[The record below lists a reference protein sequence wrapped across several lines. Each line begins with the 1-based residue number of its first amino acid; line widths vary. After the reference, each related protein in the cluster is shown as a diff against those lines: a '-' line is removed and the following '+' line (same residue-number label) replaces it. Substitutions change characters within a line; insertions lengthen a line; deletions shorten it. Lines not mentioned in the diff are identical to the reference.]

1 MKRKLLLRPL
11 AVLLCMTMALAA
23 FAQVVGGKRFSES
36 FTNAPMPEVL
46 KTIGKKSGV
55 RVQFSYEDVS
65 AYKVSVKLTNTTA
78 EESVKKVIADKPL
91 TYKVVEGKFIVVSK
105 SKATASVSQQAT
117 FTVNGRVCDAD
128 RQPLPGVSVA
138 IDGGKML
145 TTTDADGHFSVKV
158 NNPDARQIT
167 FSFIG
172 MKTQNVK
179 LSGNRTKAMN
189 IVMHE
194 EGGFLDE
201 VVVTGYQVL
210 NKRSLTSAV
219 TSAKMED
226 LARADMSS
234 LDQML
239 EGKIPDLL
247 VTNNSAEAGVAPKI
261 RIRGTS
267 TLVGNREPLWVVDGI
282 VVKDPVA
289 IAAEELND
297 PDYVNRIGNAIAGL
311 NPQDIERIDVLKD
324 AAATAIYGSKA
335 ANGVIVVTTKRGY
348 EGKPKVS
355 YTMNATLKLRPHYSD
370 RSVDVMSSK
379 ERIQFSREL
388 YQTHYQYPS
397 NMTMVGYEG
406 LLNQLYNGKI
416 DYDGFVQGVSAA
428 EAQNTDWF
436 DLLTQNSLSTQ
447 NTVSV
452 SGGSKRSRYYAS
464 LGYTKDDDVIKANDN
479 DRYTFSMNIDNTFSR
494 WLTASFTFNGYHSER
509 DYYQDEIAPL
519 QYAYQ
524 ASRCIPA
531 YQPDG
536 QYAYYQKVQS
546 DGYRYNYNILNELDN
561 SGKKQVVNSMTFTTN
576 LQFTFTDWLRANA
589 ILSLN
594 TQNTDIEG
602 WWGEKTAHI
611 SALRTA
617 EYGERIVYNE
627 LTTCPQG
634 GELSKSSIR
643 DLNYTARFQID
654 ANKYFGENERHNIDA
669 TFGIEISSDKYR
681 SHYSVARGYFRDRG
695 ESFVTDIDPTKY
707 PNYATWLTANQPQI
721 SDDLTNTFST
731 YLSLSYAYKRLWRVN
746 INGRVDGSNKFGDRS
761 NDKFLPIWSVSGSY
775 DLSSFVSKATWID
788 YLTAKASFGF
798 QGNMLDSESP
808 TMTIRKGSMSDYYN
822 EYLSSIVAH
831 PNPDLKWEKTTS
843 WNVGLDMSFFDHRL
857 AIEASVYYKKTKD
870 AFMSKRVS
878 GVNGVTSYVINGGD
892 VTNKGYSFDIT
903 ATPIRTK
910 DFRWTLSTSISK
922 VINSVDTRPDAQT
935 YDLEDFL
942 NGTAVVEDKSVNTF
956 YSYRFLGLSPVDGG
970 PLFDDYVDSP
980 DALRG
985 LSKYDTYTMVLE
997 ASGKREADIQGS
1009 LTNTFRYKQWH
1020 ASVSL
1025 GYSLG
1030 AKTRLFAMYGS
1041 AASGGAYGSDIYSE
1055 KNYSRDYM
1063 DRWQKPGDEL
1073 TTNVPAIISKSDRA
1087 YFKYSRHWS
1096 DLYSREGVQTI
1107 ANNYW
1112 DMYDYSN
1119 IRVVSADYLKLQ
1131 SMSVTYELPQ
1141 NLLNTWGLTR
1151 LALTLSAY
1159 NLFTIC
1165 DSALKGQTPTQGGF
1179 STIQLSDRPSFSFGL
1194 NLQF

>member
-11 AVLLCMTMALAA
+11 VVLLCMTMALAA

-55 RVQFSYEDVS
+55 RVQFAYEDVS

-348 EGKPKVS
+348 EGNAKVS
-355 YTMNATLKLRPHYSD
+355 YTMNATMKLRPHYSD

-388 YQTHYQYPS
+388 YQDHYQYPS

-406 LLNQLYNGKI
+406 LLNDLYSGKI
-416 DYDGFVQGVSAA
+416 DYNGFVAGVSAA

-436 DLLTQNSLSTQ
+436 DLLTENSLSTQ

-464 LGYTKDDDVIKANDN
+464 IGYTKDNDVIKANDN

-509 DYYQDEIAPL
+509 DYYQDEVAPL

-531 YQPDG
+531 YQSDG
-536 QYAYYQKVQS
+536 EYAYYQKIQS
-546 DGYRYNYNILNELDN
+546 DGYKYNYNILNELDN
-561 SGKKQVVNSMTFTTN
+561 SNKKQVVNSMTFTSN
-576 LQFTFTDWLRANA
+576 LQFTFTDWLKANA

-602 WWGEKTAHI
+602 WWGEKTAHV
-611 SALRTA
+611 AMLRNA
-617 EYGERIVYNE
+617 NYGEKIEFPENS
-627 LTTCPQG
+627 TCPQG
-634 GELSKSSIR
+634 GELSKTSVR

-654 ANKYFGENERHNIDA
+654 ANKYFGENEKHNIDA

-681 SHYSVARGYFRDRG
+681 SHYSVARGYYRDRG
-695 ESFVTDIDPTKY
+695 ESFVTDIDLDKY
-707 PNYATWLTANQPQI
+707 PSYKSWLSANQPQI
-721 SDDLTNTFST
+721 ADDLTNTFST

-775 DLSSFVSKATWID
+775 DLGTFLKKAEWID
-788 YLTAKASFGF
+788 YMTAKASFGF

-808 TMTIRKGSMSDYYN
+808 TMTIHKGSMSDYYG

-843 WNVGLDMSFFDHRL
+843 WNFGLDMSFFDHRL
-857 AIEASVYYKKTKD
+857 AIEASVFYKKTKD
-870 AFMSKRVS
+870 AFMSKKVS
-878 GVNGVTSYVINGGD
+878 SVNGVASYVINGGD

-922 VINSVDTRPDAQT
+922 IINSVDTRPDAQT
-935 YDLEDFL
+935 YDLQDFL
-942 NGTAVVEDKSVNTF
+942 NGTAVVENKSVNTF
-956 YSYRFLGLSPVDGG
+956 YSYKFLGLSPVDGG
-970 PLFDDYVDSP
+970 PLFDDYIDSP
-980 DALRG
+980 ESLRG

-1041 AASGGAYGSDIYSE
+1041 AASGGAYGNTIYSE

-1073 TTNVPAIISKSDRA
+1073 HTTVPSIISQSSNA
-1087 YFKYSRHWS
+1087 YYKYTRHWTTFS
-1096 DLYSREGVQTI
+1096 DYSDIQPV
-1107 ANNYW
+1107 ADNYW

-1119 IRVVSADYLKLQ
+1119 LRVVSADYLKLQ
-1131 SMSVTYELPQ
+1131 SMSVTYELPS
-1141 NLLNTWGLTR
+1141 NTLNHWGLTR